1 LVYEIQNSEM
11 CFKVFNSAHNAT
23 GSVYALVCI
32 FLLIFF
38 LKEERKLYK
47 LLYVIG
53 LLICLAGL
61 FLTKSRGSYVG
72 FAAGLVFVFWM
83 HFRSI
88 KKFVISILVTAAA
101 TVPLLYFTGTYKR
114 VMQIFDFGEANIR
127 VRFVLWEKAWN
138 LFTQSFATGVGFGRY
153 NDVNG
158 MYAQRLVGIPRVAAF
173 FMDHNFDYSFGH
185 AHNAYLHFLSET
197 GIIGLGLLFLFWVLC
212 FRKIKKGYNFSNDG
226 FSKKVFLSSLAGII
240 VLFFLSLTENYLSAT
255 TAMMCISMVVSL
267 SIGMY
272 WQKTKN

>member
-1 LVYEIQNSEM
+1 
-11 CFKVFNSAHNAT
+11 
-23 GSVYALVCI
+23 
-32 FLLIFF
+32 
-38 LKEERKLYK
+38 
-47 LLYVIG
+47 
-53 LLICLAGL
+53 
-61 FLTKSRGSYVG
+61 
-72 FAAGLVFVFWM
+72 
-83 HFRSI
+83 
-88 KKFVISILVTAAA
+88 
-101 TVPLLYFTGTYKR
+101 
-114 VMQIFDFGEANIR
+114 
-127 VRFVLWEKAWN
+127 
-138 LFTQSFATGVGFGRY
+138 
-153 NDVNG
+153 
-158 MYAQRLVGIPRVAAF
+158 
-173 FMDHNFDYSFGH
+173 MDHNFDYSFGH